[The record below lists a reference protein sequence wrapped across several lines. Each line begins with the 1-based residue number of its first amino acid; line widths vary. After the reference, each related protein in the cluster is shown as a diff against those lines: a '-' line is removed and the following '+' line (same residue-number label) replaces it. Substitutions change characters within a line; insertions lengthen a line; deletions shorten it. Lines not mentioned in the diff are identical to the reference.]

1 MATAAEHIAAI
12 YERLIALEEIVDG
25 LVKLGEGARMI
36 DPLDQEIDLPLPQPS
51 QSLSAPLKGAQ
62 GIGNGEDVDDDLSPE
77 ELAAVAAARARLAN
91 DKGTSVPATVV
102 PEGQRSRVA
111 GDTVELP
118 PVSDEQ
124 REQRRLLAQA
134 INLGDDFGQEG
145 VEAYV
150 KGGPL
155 WLYYG
160 NREYVLGLSRNVWTA
175 MVEDVMQTSP
185 QEATEMGRD
194 LFKVRG
200 SAVTREIPGWG
211 NV

>member
-1 MATAAEHIAAI
+1 MATAGEHIAAI
-12 YERLIALEEIVDG
+12 Y
-25 LVKLGEGARMI
+25 AR
-36 DPLDQEIDLPLPQPS
+36 LDQLETRIAELEAGDDLDLEIDLPLPQPEPTPI
-51 QSLSAPLKGAQ
+51 APPLRGAQ
-62 GIGNGEDVDDDLSPE
+62 GVGNGTDDDDDLSPE
-77 ELAAVAAARARLAN
+77 ELSAVAAARARLAA
-91 DKGTSVPATVV
+91 DQGVSAPDTVI
-102 PEGQRSRVA
+102 PEGQRSRVV
-111 GDTVELP
+111 GGSVELP

-134 INLGDDFGQEG
+134 IGLADDFGQEG
-145 VEAYV
+145 IEAYV

-160 NREYVLGLSRNVWTA
+160 NREYVLGLSKNVWTA

-200 SAVTREIPGWG
+200 NEVTREIPGWG